1 MLSDLKFLLAAED
14 NGLEHFV
21 WRDVRLEVARIPQ
34 FADQLTEALNENDVV
49 IARWPFDGNVIFFS
63 EEVVTKRDNVRECL

>member
-1 MLSDLKFLLAAED
+1 MLSDLEFLLAAED

-34 FADQLTEALNENDVV
+34 FADQFTKSLNENDVV
-49 IARWPFDGNVIFFS
+49 IARWPFDGDVIFFS
-63 EEVVTKRDNVRECL
+63 EEIVTKRDNVRECL